1 MWPSETLQQQKTG
14 THSQHSAAYDIHHQ
28 HQHQRHQID
37 QKQRNKRRSNQSAA
51 SIGIREPQKRRV
63 STSLLETILQIDKR
77 FQLPP
82 PSASLLTAAAAVDVA
97 GRGGGEG
104 AATAAATHGV
114 ESVLLGWV
122 NNFCP
127 LSEFAPDEKVGKLQ
141 MRGTSNLLHGN
152 MLSNNL
158 FPTMKVLGLI
168 VFGKF
173 WSIIRCKMLLGNMW
187 HGSQKPC
194 APIRNQSD
202 SRAKSEICIYIKL

>member
-14 THSQHSAAYDIHHQ
+14 THSQRSAAYDIHQ

-37 QKQRNKRRSNQSAA
+37 QKQCNKRRSNQSAA

-82 PSASLLTAAAAVDVA
+82 PSASLLTSAAAVDVA

-141 MRGTSNLLHGN
+141 MRGTGNLFHGN
-152 MLSNNL
+152 MLPNNL

-168 VFGKF
+168 VFGNFGAQFVVKCCWATCGTAVKSHVLQFANRVIHVQRVKF
-173 WSIIRCKMLLGNMW
+173 VFI
-187 HGSQKPC
+187 
-194 APIRNQSD
+194 
-202 SRAKSEICIYIKL
+202 